1 MRYVTIRHEGATR
14 AGRVDGDR
22 IVLLDRADV
31 GELLRIGITSA
42 SEVGEIERSG
52 ADLAPVITHPD
63 KIICVGKNYRAHAA
77 EMGGATPDFPTY
89 FPKYA
94 RALIG
99 AHDDIALPDPS
110 ISARVDWEGELAVVI
125 GRPVRHATAADALD
139 AIAGFTVCNDISMRD
154 WQKRTTQFLAG
165 KTFER
170 ATPLGPGL
178 VTTDEVGDGSG
189 LELRTVVDGV
199 VKQHGTTDQMVFS
212 VVDIIRD
219 LSTVLTLDPGDVI
232 ATGTPEGVG
241 DARDPQ
247 EYLTAG
253 SVVEVTVERV
263 GRIRNRCVPD
273 SEIP

>member
-1 MRYVTIRHEGATR
+1 MRFVTVRHDGVTR

-22 IVLLDRADV
+22 IVLLDRLDV
-31 GELLRIGITSA
+31 GDLLRSGIDTA
-42 SEVGEIERSG
+42 VDVGEIERSG
-52 ADLAPVITHPD
+52 ADLAAVIPTPD
-63 KIICVGKNYRAHAA
+63 KIICVGKNYRAHVA
-77 EMGGATPDFPTY
+77 EMGGPVPDFPTY

-99 AHDDIALPDPS
+99 PHDDIALPDPS

-125 GRPVRHATAADALD
+125 GRPVRHASASEALD
-139 AIAGFTVCNDISMRD
+139 AIAGFTVCNDTSMRD
-154 WQKRTTQFLAG
+154 WQQRTSQFLAG
-165 KTFER
+165 KTFEH

-178 VTTDEVGDGSG
+178 VTRDEVGDGSG
-189 LELRTVVDGV
+189 LELRTEVDGV
-199 VKQHGTTDQMVFS
+199 LKQQGSTDQMVFS
-212 VVDIIRD
+212 VIDIIRD
-219 LSTVLTLDPGDVI
+219 LSTILTLDPGDVI

-253 SVVEVTVERV
+253 AVVQVTIEGV

-273 SEIP
+273 SEVP